1 MLFGAASVAPFLYLD
16 AHSIS
21 LISSLFTCE
30 EYMKSRVYLLV
41 LCFLCLSSVLSASVF
56 TIDPLKYIG
65 FVAIAGSADLAN
77 QYLDDEIMGDVDA
90 FDVAQW
96 DVDDVFV
103 LDRWAVQPYDAGIKN
118 WSDYA
123 IYTTAAATAYVA
135 WDDPDRW
142 TNFMVLS
149 EIMLAQTAVV
159 KWTKTLAQRKRPYVY
174 DEDLS
179 VDRKLGDNA
188 RHSFCSMHASTA
200 FSAATFAYYLHYRNF
215 GSSYTAAAML
225 FVPAT
230 ATAVLRVASGQHHPT
245 DVIAGAAIGSAI
257 SYLFCR
263 MHDSGTETI
272 YLTHNGIG
280 VRF

>member
-1 MLFGAASVAPFLYLD
+1 
-16 AHSIS
+16 
-21 LISSLFTCE
+21 
-30 EYMKSRVYLLV
+30 MKSRSALLFFVGCLLPYL
-41 LCFLCLSSVLSASVF
+41 LSASVF
-56 TIDPLKYIG
+56 TIDPLRYIG
-65 FVAIAGSADLAN
+65 FVTLAGSADLIN
-77 QYLDDEIMGDVDA
+77 QHLDDDLMKDVDA
-90 FDVAQW
+90 SDVASW
-96 DVDDVFV
+96 DVDEVST
-103 LDRWAVQPYDAGIKN
+103 LDRWAVQPFDSTLKN

-123 IYTTAAATAYVA
+123 IYTTAAATAYVS

-149 EIMLAQTAVV
+149 EILLTQTAVV
-159 KWTKTLAQRKRPYVY
+159 KWTKTLTQRKRPYVY
-174 DEDLS
+174 DETLS
-179 VDRKLGDNA
+179 INRKLGDNA

-215 GSSYTAAAML
+215 GHSSLTAAVL

-245 DVIAGAAIGSAI
+245 DVLAGAAIGSAI

-280 VRF
+280 IRF